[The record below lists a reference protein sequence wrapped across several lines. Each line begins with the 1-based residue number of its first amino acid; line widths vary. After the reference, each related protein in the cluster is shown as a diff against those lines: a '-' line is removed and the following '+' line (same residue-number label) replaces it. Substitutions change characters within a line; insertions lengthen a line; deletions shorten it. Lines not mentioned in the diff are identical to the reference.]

1 MHEHPLCLWTDC
13 CDLCWDSASSIFN
26 MVNLVAMFFNSSVD
40 ENENDDNTNQC
51 QQEPDMMII

>member
-1 MHEHPLCLWTDC
+1 M
-13 CDLCWDSASSIFN
+13 FN
-26 MVNLVAMFFNSSVD
+26 TVNIVAMFFNSSVN